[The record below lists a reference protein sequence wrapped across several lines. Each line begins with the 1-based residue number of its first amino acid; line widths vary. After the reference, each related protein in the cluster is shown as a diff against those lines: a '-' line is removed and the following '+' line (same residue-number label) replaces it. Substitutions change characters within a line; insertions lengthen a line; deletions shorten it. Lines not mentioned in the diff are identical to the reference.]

1 LVNAVQLKIE
11 NGKLKIMV
19 GYMDCKMKIRVAR
32 PYYI

>member
-1 LVNAVQLKIE
+1 ME